1 MNSQIKLEFDDQ
13 EIKEIEFNKVDSE
26 AEKMLVEDETCI
38 NVEEEPEN
46 NLINQDIKLV
56 LPDLTYIFYSCEEE
70 KEAQMPNQS
79 QYQEQLIKH
88 EPSVDE
94 NQIEN
99 NLIDQEKKLVWLNL
113 TYRVASED
121 VEEKEPVISIKQET
135 IVNDNNTER
144 IKCKL

>member
-1 MNSQIKLEFDDQ
+1 MNSQIKLEFGNQ
-13 EIKEIEFNKVDSE
+13 QTKELKKQNLRIKKEFDFNKTDLQAHKTQSVDKTS
-26 AEKMLVEDETCI
+26 I

-113 TYRVASED
+113 AELQV
-121 VEEKEPVISIKQET
+121 KM
-135 IVNDNNTER
+135 
-144 IKCKL
+144 